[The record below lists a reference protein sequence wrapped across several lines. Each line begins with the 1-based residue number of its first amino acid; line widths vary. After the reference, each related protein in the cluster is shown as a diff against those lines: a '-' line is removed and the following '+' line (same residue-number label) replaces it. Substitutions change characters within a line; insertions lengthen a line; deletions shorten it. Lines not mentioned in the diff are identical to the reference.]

1 MILQLFGLV
10 CLPLLLFRYI
20 HKILLLEPIVDNYVR
35 NFALK
40 IAVAVLLIG
49 LNVSAETTADI
60 EADPLIPFDT
70 EGGDDAEA
78 VVVEEAGDMEGVEV
92 VTPDG
97 RHVLLKDDQTWEYL
111 EFEQPPAE
119 ESAVLSVVNIKDL
132 GNACDIGFRLTNN
145 LPYKI
150 RSLVPRFSAYT
161 SDQLMFETRSKSF
174 NSIKPTGSQY
184 RKVRFIGINCADI
197 SHIKLHGAD
206 RCTMG
211 PFTKFDPGEGECLK
225 QIYVEESDLIK
236 VI

>member
-1 MILQLFGLV
+1 M
-10 CLPLLLFRYI
+10 
-20 HKILLLEPIVDNYVR
+20 LLEPAVDKCLRSYP
-35 NFALK
+35 LK
-40 IAVAVLLIG
+40 IALAVLLIG

-70 EGGDDAEA
+70 EGGIDSEA
-78 VVVEEAGDMEGVEV
+78 VAVEEAAPVEGIEV

-111 EFEQPPAE
+111 EFEQLPAE
-119 ESAVLSVVNIKDL
+119 ESAVLSVANIKNL

-161 SDQLMFETRSKSF
+161 SDQLLFETRSKSF

-197 SHIKLHGAD
+197 SHIKLHGAN

-211 PFTKFDPGEGECLK
+211 PFTKYDSGEGECLK
-225 QIYVEESDLIK
+225 QIYVEKSDLIK
-236 VI
+236 VTK

>member
-1 MILQLFGLV
+1 MDKYSRTFPV
-10 CLPLLLFRYI
+10 
-20 HKILLLEPIVDNYVR
+20 
-35 NFALK
+35 K
-40 IAVAVLLIG
+40 IAVVVLLIG
-49 LNVSAETTADI
+49 LNVSAETTPEMEI
-60 EADPLIPFDT
+60 DPLISFDT
-70 EGGDDAEA
+70 ENGDDPEA
-78 VVVEEAGDMEGVEV
+78 VAVEETGPMEGIEV

-97 RHVLLKDDQTWEYL
+97 RHALLKDDQTWAYL
-111 EFEQPPAE
+111 EPEELSAE
-119 ESAVLSVVNIKDL
+119 ESAVLSVANIKDL

-145 LPYKI
+145 LPYMI

-184 RKVRFIGINCADI
+184 RNVRFIGINCADI

-225 QIYVEESDLIK
+225 QVYVQESDLIK
-236 VI
+236 VIK

>member
-1 MILQLFGLV
+1 MLPEPV
-10 CLPLLLFRYI
+10 VDKCLRGYP
-20 HKILLLEPIVDNYVR
+20 
-35 NFALK
+35 LK
-40 IAVAVLLIG
+40 IAVAMLLIG
-49 LNVSAETTADI
+49 LNVSAETTADF
-60 EADPLIPFDT
+60 EADSLIPL
-70 EGGDDAEA
+70 DAEDGVDSEA
-78 VVVEEAGDMEGVEV
+78 VAVEEAASMEGVEV

-111 EFEQPPAE
+111 EFEQLPAE
-119 ESAVLSVVNIKDL
+119 ESAVLSVANIKGL

-145 LPYKI
+145 LPYMI

-161 SDQLMFETRSKSF
+161 SDQLLFETRSKSF

-184 RKVRFIGINCADI
+184 RKVRFIGTTCAEI

-211 PFTKFDPGEGECLK
+211 PFTKYDPGEGECLK

-236 VI
+236 VTK